1 MKQKLE
7 FPRLLF
13 SPSAYCIRQLNL
25 LFILVFSYFCFY
37 DNPLL
42 PPQFPWTR
50 KESPWLMDS
59 EVLVDSDVWAP
70 EVRLN
75 ITQDYPG
82 WLLQV
87 LGSRSGD
94 SFRVLASKISYVKIQ
109 GVPAIQD
116 TDTTSDKKSIPF
128 LIPGIWFS
136 SSWTTWGKWT
146 NPYVQGPDVGD
157 PAGNSSTVRCFS
169 DLSALI
175 KFVLEVFLI
184 FLFQHLTM

>member
-109 GVPAIQD
+109 GVPAIL
-116 TDTTSDKKSIPF
+116 PL
-128 LIPGIWFS
+128 LIRKVYHS
-136 SSWTTWGKWT
+136 SSLGSGSRLLGQHGENGPILTCRGQTLVTQQGI
-146 NPYVQGPDVGD
+146 PPLLGVFRYVCTYQIC
-157 PAGNSSTVRCFS
+157 S
-169 DLSALI
+169 
-175 KFVLEVFLI
+175 
-184 FLFQHLTM
+184 